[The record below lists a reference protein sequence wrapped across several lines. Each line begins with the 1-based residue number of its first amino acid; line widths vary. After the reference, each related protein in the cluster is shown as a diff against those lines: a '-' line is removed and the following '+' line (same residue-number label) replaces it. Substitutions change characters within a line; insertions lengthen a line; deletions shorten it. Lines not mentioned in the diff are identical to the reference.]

1 MMQIEIKEAVHRCLE
16 ESGISISPEEKDNVV
31 ALITEAVHKLDVE
44 QFETRRI
51 VREVFSNKIEKK
63 RILPHLRGQK
73 LHDFKNEFN
82 TLFQTIHGLRFED
95 VSSGILE
102 KFALAFA
109 TWGAYNLSF
118 LRDQEEIEIKR
129 DIHLESQT
137 QSSLGDIKLT
147 PRKEG

>member
-1 MMQIEIKEAVHRCLE
+1 MMQVEIKEAVRRCIE
-16 ESGISISPEEKDNVV
+16 ESGISISSDEKDNVV
-31 ALITEAVHKLDVE
+31 ALITEAIHKLDVE
-44 QFETRRI
+44 QFETRRK
-51 VREVFSNKIEKK
+51 VREIFSNKIEKK
-63 RILPHLRGQK
+63 RILPNLRGQK

-118 LRDQEEIEIKR
+118 LRNQEPEDVE
-129 DIHLESQT
+129 
-137 QSSLGDIKLT
+137 LT
-147 PRKEG
+147 TGMEN

>member
-1 MMQIEIKEAVHRCLE
+1 MMQTEIKEAVLRCIE
-16 ESGISISPEEKDNVV
+16 ESGISISSDEKDNVA

-44 QFETRRI
+44 QFETRRK
-51 VREVFSNKIEKK
+51 VREAYSNKIEKK
-63 RILPHLRGQK
+63 RVLPNLRGQK

-82 TLFQTIHGLRFED
+82 TLFQTIDGLQFED

-118 LRDQEEIEIKR
+118 LRNQEPEDVELARSIIDYTIEQLK
-129 DIHLESQT
+129 S
-137 QSSLGDIKLT
+137 GN
-147 PRKEG
+147 

>member
-1 MMQIEIKEAVHRCLE
+1 MIQAEIKEAVSRCIE
-16 ESGISISPEEKDNVV
+16 ESGISIYPDEKDRIV
-31 ALITEAVHKLDVE
+31 ALITDAIHKLDVE
-44 QFETRRI
+44 QFETRRN
-51 VREVFSNKIEKK
+51 VREIYSNKIEKK
-63 RILPHLRGQK
+63 RILPNLRGQK

-95 VSSGILE
+95 VSRGILE

-137 QSSLGDIKLT
+137 QSSAGDIKI
-147 PRKEG
+147 

>member
-1 MMQIEIKEAVHRCLE
+1 MQVEIKEAVRRCIE
-16 ESGISISPEEKDNVV
+16 ESGISISSDEKDNVV
-31 ALITEAVHKLDVE
+31 ALITEAIHKLDVE
-44 QFETRRI
+44 QFETRRK
-51 VREVFSNKIEKK
+51 VREIFSNKIEKK
-63 RILPHLRGQK
+63 RILPNLRGQK

-118 LRDQEEIEIKR
+118 LRNQEPEDVE
-129 DIHLESQT
+129 
-137 QSSLGDIKLT
+137 LT
-147 PRKEG
+147 TGMED

>member
-1 MMQIEIKEAVHRCLE
+1 MQVEIKEAVSLCIE
-16 ESGISISPEEKDNVV
+16 ESGISISSDEKDNVV

-44 QFETRRI
+44 QFETRRK
-51 VREVFSNKIEKK
+51 VREIFSNKIEKK
-63 RILPHLRGQK
+63 RILPNLRGQK

-118 LRDQEEIEIKR
+118 LRNQEPEDVELQKK
-129 DIHLESQT
+129 
-137 QSSLGDIKLT
+137 GDNYD
-147 PRKEG
+147 

>member
-1 MMQIEIKEAVHRCLE
+1 MMQVEIKEAVSRCIE
-16 ESGISISPEEKDNVV
+16 ESGISISSDEKDNVV

-44 QFETRRI
+44 QFETRRK
-51 VREVFSNKIEKK
+51 VREIFSNKIEKK
-63 RILPHLRGQK
+63 RILPNLRGQK

-118 LRDQEEIEIKR
+118 LRNQEPEDVELQKK
-129 DIHLESQT
+129 
-137 QSSLGDIKLT
+137 GDNYD
-147 PRKEG
+147 

>member
-1 MMQIEIKEAVHRCLE
+1 MMQVEIKEAVRSCIE
-16 ESGISISPEEKDNVV
+16 ESGISISSDEKDIVV
-31 ALITEAVHKLDVE
+31 GLITEAVHKLDVE
-44 QFETRRI
+44 QFETRRK
-51 VREVFSNKIEKK
+51 VRDAYSNKIENK
-63 RILPHLRGQK
+63 RVLPNLRGQK

-82 TLFQTIHGLRFED
+82 TLFQTIDGLQFED

-118 LRDQEEIEIKR
+118 LRDQEEVEIKR

-137 QSSLGDIKLT
+137 QSSAGDIKI
-147 PRKEG
+147 

>member
-1 MMQIEIKEAVHRCLE
+1 MMQVEIKEAVRRCIE
-16 ESGISISPEEKDNVV
+16 ESGISISSDEKDNVV
-31 ALITEAVHKLDVE
+31 ALITEAIHKLDVE
-44 QFETRRI
+44 QFETRRK
-51 VREVFSNKIEKK
+51 VREIFSNKIEKK
-63 RILPHLRGQK
+63 RILPNLRGQK

-118 LRDQEEIEIKR
+118 LRNQEPEDVE
-129 DIHLESQT
+129 
-137 QSSLGDIKLT
+137 LT
-147 PRKEG
+147 TGMED

>member
-1 MMQIEIKEAVHRCLE
+1 MQVEIKEAVSRCLE
-16 ESGISISPEEKDNVV
+16 ESGISISSEEKDNVV
-31 ALITEAVHKLDVE
+31 ALITEAIHKLDVE
-44 QFETRRI
+44 QFETRRK
-51 VREVFSNKIEKK
+51 VRDAFSNKIEKK
-63 RILPHLRGQK
+63 RVLPHLRGQK

-118 LRDQEEIEIKR
+118 LKNQEPEDVE
-129 DIHLESQT
+129 
-137 QSSLGDIKLT
+137 LT

>member
-1 MMQIEIKEAVHRCLE
+1 MMQVEIKEAVCRCLE
-16 ESGISISPEEKDNVV
+16 ESGISISSEEKDNVV

-44 QFETRRI
+44 QFETRRK
-51 VREVFSNKIEKK
+51 VREIFSNKIEKK
-63 RILPHLRGQK
+63 RVLPNLRGQK

-118 LRDQEEIEIKR
+118 LRNQEPEDIE
-129 DIHLESQT
+129 LQT
-137 QSSLGDIKLT
+137 KGGDN
-147 PRKEG
+147 EN

>member
-1 MMQIEIKEAVHRCLE
+1 MMQVEIKEAVRRCIE
-16 ESGISISPEEKDNVV
+16 ESGISISPDEKDSIV

-44 QFETRRI
+44 QFETRRK
-51 VREVFSNKIEKK
+51 VREIFSNKIEKK
-63 RILPHLRGQK
+63 RILPNLRGQK

-82 TLFQTIHGLRFED
+82 TLFQTIHGLQFED

-118 LRDQEEIEIKR
+118 LRNQEPEDVE
-129 DIHLESQT
+129 
-137 QSSLGDIKLT
+137 LT
-147 PRKEG
+147 TGMED

>member
-1 MMQIEIKEAVHRCLE
+1 MIKEEIKKAVRRCLE
-16 ESGISISPEEKDNVV
+16 ESGISISSEEKDNVV

-44 QFETRRI
+44 QFETRRK
-51 VREVFSNKIEKK
+51 VRETYSNKIEKK
-63 RILPHLRGQK
+63 RVLPNLRGQK

-95 VSSGILE
+95 VSSGILQ

-118 LRDQEEIEIKR
+118 LKNQEPEDVE
-129 DIHLESQT
+129 
-137 QSSLGDIKLT
+137 LT
-147 PRKEG
+147 PRNEIRGELPAD

>member
-1 MMQIEIKEAVHRCLE
+1 MQVEIKEAVRRCIE
-16 ESGISISPEEKDNVV
+16 ESGISISSDEKDNVV
-31 ALITEAVHKLDVE
+31 ALITEAIHKLDVE
-44 QFETRRI
+44 QFETRRK
-51 VREVFSNKIEKK
+51 VREIFSNKIEKK
-63 RILPHLRGQK
+63 RILPNLRGQK

-118 LRDQEEIEIKR
+118 LRNQEPEDVE
-129 DIHLESQT
+129 
-137 QSSLGDIKLT
+137 LT
-147 PRKEG
+147 TGMEN

>member
-1 MMQIEIKEAVHRCLE
+1 MIKEEIKKAVHRCLE
-16 ESGISISPEEKDNVV
+16 ESGISISSEEKDNVV

-44 QFETRRI
+44 QFETRRK
-51 VREVFSNKIEKK
+51 VRETYSNKIEKK
-63 RILPHLRGQK
+63 RVLPNLRGQK

-95 VSSGILE
+95 VSSGILQ

-118 LRDQEEIEIKR
+118 LRNQEPEDVE
-129 DIHLESQT
+129 
-137 QSSLGDIKLT
+137 LT
-147 PRKEG
+147 PRNEIKYEKFSDN

>member
-1 MMQIEIKEAVHRCLE
+1 MMQAEIKEAVRRCLE
-16 ESGISISPEEKDNVV
+16 ESGISISPEEKDNIV

-44 QFETRRI
+44 QFETRRK
-51 VREVFSNKIEKK
+51 VREAFSNKIEKK
-63 RILPHLRGQK
+63 RVLPNLRGQK

-118 LRDQEEIEIKR
+118 LRNQEPEDVE
-129 DIHLESQT
+129 
-137 QSSLGDIKLT
+137 LT
-147 PRKEG
+147 TGKED

>member
-1 MMQIEIKEAVHRCLE
+1 MMQIEIKEAVSRCLE
-16 ESGISISPEEKDNVV
+16 ESGISISSEEKDNVV

-44 QFETRRI
+44 QFETRRK
-51 VREVFSNKIEKK
+51 VRDAFSNKIEKK
-63 RILPHLRGQK
+63 RILPNLRGQK

-95 VSSGILE
+95 VSRGILE

-118 LRDQEEIEIKR
+118 LRNKEPEDVE
-129 DIHLESQT
+129 
-137 QSSLGDIKLT
+137 LT
-147 PRKEG
+147 PGKED